1 MQRCPTCNE
10 PMMLRKNQTDYKC
23 MYCQQ
28 TVKPECELTQVIA
41 IQPELSQPDAEG
53 WWWRNGVR
61 PKCYYLITGK
71 PSISLPGYMEYQDE
85 CDCIGRVLIKGS
97 WIKAIVPEFKED
109 N

>member
-1 MQRCPTCNE
+1 MKTEEFISQLE
-10 PMMLRKNQTDYKC
+10 YIASS
-23 MYCQQ
+23 
-28 TVKPECELTQVIA
+28 PEQKHGGFHPNVIA
-41 IQPELSQPDAEG
+41 TAKEALSRFKQEEKPIPDAEG

-97 WIKAIVPEFKED
+97 WIKAIVPEFKEE
-109 N
+109 